1 MPRTDH
7 EPLMTIAELSAM
19 LGVPVDTVYAWRHRG
34 LGPAGYRIGR
44 HVRFRQDAVEAWLA
58 QQADERRGDHG
69 DWPAK
74 ALIV

>member
-34 LGPAGYRIGR
+34 LGPTGYRIGR
-44 HVRFRQDAVEAWLA
+44 HVRFRRDAVEAWLA
-58 QQADERRGDHG
+58 QQADERIPGYRD
-69 DWPAK
+69 
-74 ALIV
+74 